1 MQIEALIELI
11 NQRSP
16 SLVALMAVHNETG
29 VVQPWQE
36 VAQICQDR
44 GIWFHCDATQ
54 WIGKLDPAELNSCS
68 SFSFSAHKFGGPP
81 SGVGALVSNEPASWV
96 KGGGQEMETGV
107 GPKIFRE

>member
-1 MQIEALIELI
+1 METAQFHFSQNIQTLPINSEGVVQIEALIELI

-54 WIGKLDPAELNSCS
+54 WIGS
-68 SFSFSAHKFGGPP
+68 
-81 SGVGALVSNEPASWV
+81 
-96 KGGGQEMETGV
+96 
-107 GPKIFRE
+107 